1 MLPSQAREKSS
12 KRPSRTLLPFERRLL
27 VSVLLAG
34 LPGSL
39 LSLCLLW
46 MNPYS
51 LDHKLEATS
60 LLLIL
65 WIGVSISARD
75 TVVRALQV
83 LSNIVAALKEDDFS
97 FRARN
102 EVSGD
107 AFGELAMDV
116 NNLSRSLEQERL
128 GAIDSVNLLGQ
139 VMTEVGA
146 VILAFSPDRHVH
158 LLNHA
163 AAVFLGAP
171 EAEILG
177 RSAQDLGIA
186 DLFSGPP
193 TETLSRA
200 GANGEEKRWIVRR
213 KQFRR
218 HGIAHQLVVLS
229 EASEALRAEERLAWQ
244 RLIRVLSH
252 EINNS
257 LAPIK
262 SIARTLR
269 LTTLDAVQP
278 GEMKENLEHGLEI
291 IGGRAE
297 SLNRFVQ
304 NYARASRLPGPALR
318 KTSLEALVARVSA
331 LEFRVPVTVAG
342 GPPCELDMDSD
353 QIQQAL
359 INLVRNAADAV
370 LLRDAPAERD
380 SVTISW
386 NLTFSLARIWIR
398 DRGLGLVETDNL
410 FVPFYTTKEN
420 GSGIG
425 LFLSRQIIES
435 HGGALRLRNR
445 KDQRGCEVEIQ
456 LPISQ
461 EGIAVSS
468 EAAKQVPQLLS
479 PKTGKA

>member
-193 TETLSRA
+193 T
-200 GANGEEKRWIVRR
+200 
-213 KQFRR
+213 
-218 HGIAHQLVVLS
+218 
-229 EASEALRAEERLAWQ
+229 
-244 RLIRVLSH
+244 
-252 EINNS
+252 
-257 LAPIK
+257 
-262 SIARTLR
+262 
-269 LTTLDAVQP
+269 
-278 GEMKENLEHGLEI
+278 
-291 IGGRAE
+291 
-297 SLNRFVQ
+297 
-304 NYARASRLPGPALR
+304 
-318 KTSLEALVARVSA
+318 
-331 LEFRVPVTVAG
+331 
-342 GPPCELDMDSD
+342 
-353 QIQQAL
+353 
-359 INLVRNAADAV
+359 
-370 LLRDAPAERD
+370 
-380 SVTISW
+380 
-386 NLTFSLARIWIR
+386 
-398 DRGLGLVETDNL
+398 
-410 FVPFYTTKEN
+410 
-420 GSGIG
+420 
-425 LFLSRQIIES
+425 
-435 HGGALRLRNR
+435 
-445 KDQRGCEVEIQ
+445 
-456 LPISQ
+456 
-461 EGIAVSS
+461 
-468 EAAKQVPQLLS
+468 
-479 PKTGKA
+479 